1 MSSLNIY
8 EETDYFVSGVWTSVY
23 PSGKRNETRYIHFIL
38 YDRVIA

>member
-8 EETDYFVSGVWTSVY
+8 EKTDYFVSGVWTSVY
-23 PSGKRNETRYIHFIL
+23 PSGKINETRYIHFIL